1 MSEDRRILLVDD
13 EPGIRTT
20 LSISLMDMGYDVA
33 TAESGEKA
41 LEMFDA
47 DNPPIVLTDIK
58 MPGIDGIELL
68 RKLKSRNPHA
78 EVIMIT
84 GHGDMELA
92 IESLKNEATD
102 FITKPIRDDVLEI
115 ALKRANDRIAM
126 RRRLQEYTENLE
138 EMVREKSEKLVKAE
152 RLLALDQAVEGLSSA
167 IWGLAGEID
176 GDLKCFNELPCFVS
190 LHSRDLKVLAINELY
205 RERLGDRVGAD
216 SWSAYAGKSGDPA
229 HCPVG
234 RTFENERGRRQEEII
249 RQNGDEIPVIVHT
262 APIRNT
268 DGRVELVIEIAADV
282 TQFNRL
288 QDELQAV
295 RRKYRLLFDEV
306 PCYISVQDRNLKV
319 TETNRRF
326 KEDFGEGEGEYCYNI
341 YKGRTDPCVDCPVMD
356 SFADGRSHSRE
367 AVVRSRDG
375 EQINVLIWTAPL
387 KNAAGEITH
396 VMEMSTNITQLHKLR
411 DQLSDL
417 GLLIGTISHGIKGML
432 TGLDGGVYLLNRG
445 FARDDREMMEEGWDT
460 VKLMIERIRS
470 MILDILYYAK
480 ERDLNWEQ
488 VDVLSFVSDVAETF
502 APKIGEEDIRF
513 ETDFDDSLGEFE
525 IDPGVVRSALIS
537 ILENAMDACVEDK
550 EKATHTIRFAAH
562 PDDTDD
568 GAVVFTI
575 TDDGIGMDKEAL
587 DALFTLFFSMKGQKG
602 TGLGLF
608 VSKKII
614 NQHGGTIQVSSE
626 PGEGSTF
633 TIRLPEELP
642 ASAKGEAG

>member
-1 MSEDRRILLVDD
+1 MSEKKQILLVDD

-20 LSISLMDMGYDVA
+20 LSISLMDMGYEVE
-33 TAESGEKA
+33 TAESGERA

-47 DNPPIVLTDIK
+47 ENPPIVLTDIK

-68 RKLKSRNPHA
+68 RKIKGLNPDA
-78 EVIMIT
+78 EVIMIS

-126 RRRLQEYTENLE
+126 RRRLREYTENLE
-138 EMVREKSEKLVKAE
+138 EMVREKSEKLVAAE

-176 GDLKCFNELPCFVS
+176 GDLKYFNELPCFVS
-190 LHSRDLKVLAINELY
+190 LHSRDLKVLAVNELY
-205 RERLGDRVGAD
+205 RDRLGNRVGAD
-216 SWSAYAGKSGDPA
+216 SWTAYVGAANQPGR
-229 HCPVG
+229 CPVG
-234 RTFENERGRRQEEII
+234 RTFETGQGQRSEETIRRSDDG
-249 RQNGDEIPVIVHT
+249 GDVKTPVIVHT
-262 APIRNT
+262 APIRDT
-268 DGRVELVIEIAADV
+268 DDRVALVIEIAADV

-288 QDELQAV
+288 QEELRTI

-306 PCYISVQDRNLKV
+306 PCYISVQDRHLKV

-326 KEDFGEGEGEYCYNI
+326 KEDFGGGQGEFCYNI

-356 SFADGRSHSRE
+356 TFSDGKSHSKE

-387 KNAAGEITH
+387 RNAADEVTH

-417 GLLIGTISHGIKGML
+417 GLLIGSISHGIKGML

-445 FARDDREMMEEGWDT
+445 FAKDDREMIEEGWDT
-460 VKLMIERIRS
+460 VKLVIERIRA

-480 ERDLNWEQ
+480 ERDLKWER

-502 APKIGEEDIRF
+502 APKIGEADIRF
-513 ETDFDDSLGEFE
+513 QTDFDDSLGEFE

-537 ILENAMDACVEDK
+537 ILENAMEACVEDNEK
-550 EKATHTIRFAAH
+550 ESHAIRFSVH
-562 PDDTDD
+562 PDDGDI
-568 GAVVFTI
+568 VFTI
-575 TDDGIGMDKEAL
+575 ADDGVGMDKETL
-587 DALFTLFFSMKGQKG
+587 DSLFTLFFSMKGQKG

-614 NQHGGTIQVSSE
+614 NQHGGAIHVSSE
-626 PGEGSTF
+626 PGEGTTF
-633 TIRLPEELP
+633 TIRMPKKLPE
-642 ASAKGEAG
+642 SVKGS

>member
-1 MSEDRRILLVDD
+1 VTEKKQILLVDD

-20 LSISLMDMGYDVA
+20 LSISLMDMGYEVT
-33 TAESGEKA
+33 TAESGEAA
-41 LEMFDA
+41 LEKFDA
-47 DNPPIVLTDIK
+47 DDPPIVLTDIK

-68 RKLKSRNPHA
+68 RKLKGRNPHA

-176 GDLKCFNELPCFVS
+176 GDLKYFNELPCFVS
-190 LHSRDLKVLAINELY
+190 LHDRDLKVLAINQLY

-216 SWSAYAGKSGDPA
+216 SWTAYAGRSGNPDR
-229 HCPVG
+229 CPVA
-234 RTFENERGRRQEEII
+234 RTLETEQGQRREETI
-249 RQNGDEIPVIVHT
+249 QHQGDQIPVIVHT

-268 DGRVELVIEIAADV
+268 EGRVTLVIEIAADV

-288 QDELQAV
+288 QDELRTI

-306 PCYISVQDRNLKV
+306 PCYISVQDRDLKV

-326 KEDFGEGEGEYCYNI
+326 KEDFGEAEGQYCYNI

-356 SFADGRSHSRE
+356 SFTDGKSHSKE
-367 AVVRSRDG
+367 AVVRSREG
-375 EQINVLIWTAPL
+375 EEINVLIWTAPL
-387 KNAAGEITH
+387 RDSTGEITH
-396 VMEMSTNITQLHKLR
+396 VMEMATNITQLHKLR

-417 GLLIGTISHGIKGML
+417 GLLIGSISHGIKGML

-445 FARDDREMMEEGWDT
+445 FAKDDREMMEEGWET
-460 VKLMIERIRS
+460 VQLMIERIRS

-480 ERDLNWEQ
+480 ERDLNWER

-502 APKIGEEDIRF
+502 APKIGGADIRF
-513 ETDFDDSLGEFE
+513 TTDFDDSLGEFE

-537 ILENAMDACVEDK
+537 ILENALDACVEDK
-550 EKATHTIRFAAH
+550 EKPAHTIRFAAH
-562 PDDTDD
+562 PDDEEE
-568 GAVVFTI
+568 GAVLFTI
-575 TDDGIGMDKEAL
+575 SDDGIGMDKEAL

-614 NQHGGTIQVSSE
+614 NQHGGTIHVESA
-626 PGEGSTF
+626 PGEGTTF
-633 TIRLPEELP
+633 TIRLPKELP
-642 ASAKGEAG
+642 ESVKDA